1 MKKLVSFIAVLMI
14 SSCCKVKIE
23 FESIKKISFVNF
35 SISEVDTF
43 YVLPIIKDS
52 VINFSDYYLFQETT
66 TNLSTTLIKNSLKPF
81 SQIEIVLKDTSKR
94 FIIDSIFSHT
104 EKLGEGRCAGSITKI
119 DGYKIN
125 GIVKPLNYIEVVK

>member
-1 MKKLVSFIAVLMI
+1 MKKRFPLLAVI
-14 SSCCKVKIE
+14 IVASCCKVKIE
-23 FESIKKISFVNF
+23 FESIKKISFVNCF
-35 SISEVDTF
+35 ISEVDTF

-52 VINFSDYYLFQETT
+52 VINFSEYYLFRETT

-94 FIIDSIFSHT
+94 YLIDSVVSHT
-104 EKLGEGRCAGSITKI
+104 EKLGTGRCAGSITKI

-125 GIVKPLNYIEVVK
+125 GIFKPLNYIEVVK